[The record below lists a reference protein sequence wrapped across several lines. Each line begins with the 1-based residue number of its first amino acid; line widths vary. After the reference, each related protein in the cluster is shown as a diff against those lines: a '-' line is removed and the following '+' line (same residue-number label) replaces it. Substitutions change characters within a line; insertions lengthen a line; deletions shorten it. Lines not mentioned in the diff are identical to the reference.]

1 MHVVHYNDIT
11 HSERTVH
18 VTSQVGQNN
27 SFPWHTDHGT
37 FYKVCRGQT
46 APVHSPDPA
55 SRIRTNR
62 QGTSGSQPWPCAN
75 PHHVLS
81 PSDTSP
87 SLTTRRARGDRLP
100 LRPVS
105 KGPDPRVPS
114 PRLPA
119 LTSRSDS
126 SPCPKQ
132 PLYMMSQAQSHAEQ
146 LNFYIPIQ
154 KTRPDKSGL
163 ALVASQPQTLSFAS
177 CSAWRSA

>member
-1 MHVVHYNDIT
+1 MTMCVRCVCRCIAASRHATLTCFRHLLVGQMRPSCTQPSRPSLSQGQGCALHVVHYNDIT

-75 PHHVLS
+75 PQLVLS

-87 SLTTRRARGDRLP
+87 SLTTRRARGDRIP

-105 KGPDPRVPS
+105 KGPDQRVPS
-114 PRLPA
+114 PRLP
-119 LTSRSDS
+119 
-126 SPCPKQ
+126 
-132 PLYMMSQAQSHAEQ
+132 PLS
-146 LNFYIPIQ
+146 LRI
-154 KTRPDKSGL
+154 
-163 ALVASQPQTLSFAS
+163 
-177 CSAWRSA
+177 